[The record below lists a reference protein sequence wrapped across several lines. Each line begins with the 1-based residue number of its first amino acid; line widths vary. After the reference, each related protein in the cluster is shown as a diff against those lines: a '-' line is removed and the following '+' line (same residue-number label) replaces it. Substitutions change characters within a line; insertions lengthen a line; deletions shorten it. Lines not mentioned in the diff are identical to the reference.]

1 MSRWLHIGDV
11 LRVNATLYPDK
22 EGAADLYRSLT
33 FKQWNERCNRLANG
47 LLDRGLKKGDR
58 LAILAYNCLEWLE
71 IYGACAKAGLVAV
84 PIMFRLTPSEYSYIV
99 NNAECAAFIAEKPF
113 IKDLDEAKD
122 DLDLPANR
130 YFFFGDKEAPAGY
143 THLEDVFASGAASEP
158 PVQVDHQDTW
168 IIMYTSGT
176 TGRPKGVVRSHESLL
191 ASNWVNLVGLGYNR
205 EDRGLLVMPMC
216 HINSVYYSFVFTYV
230 GAAAI
235 VYNSVS
241 FDPEH
246 MIKTLA
252 EKQITFAS
260 LVPTHYIMMLSLPE
274 EIKNKYNV
282 DCVKKLMI
290 SSAPARRDT
299 KLEIMAYFKNSQLYE
314 AYGSTEAG
322 LVTLLLPHE
331 QFDKLGSI
339 GREVAGNDVIK
350 LLDEDGHEL
359 GANQVGELY
368 SRTPCVFN
376 EYWKNPQQ
384 TKAAFVGDYFS
395 AGDMAYRD
403 EEGYYYLV
411 DRKKNMIITGGEN
424 VYPSEVENC
433 LGGHQAVKDVAV
445 IGVPDAKWGE
455 SVTAVVILH
464 QGIEPS
470 PALAEEIKAVHQ
482 GQDRR
487 LQAPQGAGVHR
498 RKRHAPHRHRQD
510 PAPGAARALRPLV
523 PEQKLTPAGAG
534 GYGPAG
540 AADPSLA
547 VALKSWT
554 VGAAQ
559 APARKGAP
567 HVRESICPPQSLL
580 VLALFPLADVLP
592 EPAPHQAGR
601 RHGQEVPGPA
611 WLFRQHV

>member
-1 MSRWLHIGDV
+1 MSRWLHIGDI

-58 LAILAYNCLEWLE
+58 VAILAYNCLEWLE
-71 IYGACAKAGLVAV
+71 IYGAFAKAGLVAV
-84 PIMFRLTPSEYSYIV
+84 PIMFRLTPNEYAFIV

-113 IKDLDEAKD
+113 LKDLDEAKE
-122 DLDLPANR
+122 DLETIPADR
-130 YFFFGDKEAPAGY
+130 YFCFGDKQAPQGY
-143 THLEDVFASGAASEP
+143 THLEEVFASGSTAEP
-158 PVQVDHQDTW
+158 PVEVSHQDTW

-176 TGRPKGVVRSHESLL
+176 TGRPKGVVRSHESIM
-191 ASNWVNLVGLGYNR
+191 AHYFTNLVALGYDR
-205 EDRGLLVMPMC
+205 DDRGLLVMPMC
-216 HINSVYYSFVFTYV
+216 HINSVFYSFVFTVV
-230 GAAAI
+230 GATAL

-252 EKQITFAS
+252 EMRVTFTS

-274 EIKNKYNV
+274 EVKAKYNV
-282 DCVKKLMI
+282 DSVKKLMI

-299 KLEIMAYFKNSQLYE
+299 KLDIMGYFKNSQLYE

-339 GREVAGNDVIK
+339 GREIPGTDVIK
-350 LLDEDGHEL
+350 LLDEDGNEV
-359 GANQVGELY
+359 GINQVGELY
-368 SRTPCVFN
+368 SRTPMVFN
-376 EYWKNPQQ
+376 EYWKNPEQ
-384 TKAAFVGDYFS
+384 TSAAFVGQHFS

-433 LGGHQAVKDVAV
+433 IGGHQAVKDVAV

-455 SVTAVVILH
+455 MVTAIVILH

-470 PALAEEIKAVHQ
+470 PALAKEIQEYTK
-482 GQDRR
+482 GKI
-487 LQAPQGAGVHR
+487 AGFKRPKVLEFIAEADMPRTGTGKILHR
-498 RKRHAPHRHRQD
+498 V
-510 PAPGAARALRPLV
+510 LR
-523 PEQKLTPAGAG
+523 ERYGHWADQK
-534 GYGPAG
+534 
-540 AADPSLA
+540 
-547 VALKSWT
+547 K
-554 VGAAQ
+554 
-559 APARKGAP
+559 
-567 HVRESICPPQSLL
+567 
-580 VLALFPLADVLP
+580 
-592 EPAPHQAGR
+592 
-601 RHGQEVPGPA
+601 
-611 WLFRQHV
+611 